1 MANAPGNVTQF
12 FPKCPPSGG
21 PWYCNAFGESY
32 GQSYQGSTEHGQ
44 DLNEPFHTNIFT
56 PLGGVVT
63 DTSYHGWGGQV
74 GILTQVPGLG
84 KVVEYIQHLDV
95 IDPNVKVGSPIAA
108 GQSVGLSGGQL
119 SGGSHPNLPQYSSG
133 PHIEFGFDAPWVAGV
148 QPGMPQFPNT
158 NPVGFLNQLRTGQV
172 SGSGGSSG
180 CDPSDP
186 CTGCGP
192 KGSAAYLSCLAASV
206 ATQGIGTMPAC
217 ASCGTT
223 VVQDV
228 ANSANPFAPIAQDL
242 QNPEWWMRVGI
253 GVVAVVIII
262 GATFMFLGSMQ

>member
-1 MANAPGNVTQF
+1 MAVAPGNVAQF

-63 DTSYHGWGGQV
+63 DASYHGWGGQV

-95 IDPNVKVGSPIAA
+95 INPSLKPGSSIAA

-119 SGGSHPNLPQYSSG
+119 SGGSHPNLAQYSSG
-133 PHIEFGFDAPWVAGV
+133 PHIEFGFDAPWVAGS

-158 NPVGFLNQLRTGQV
+158 NPIGFLNQLRTGQV
-172 SGSGGSSG
+172 SGSGSSSSSG
-180 CDPSDP
+180 TQQCDPVTEAM
-186 CTGCGP
+186 C
-192 KGSAAYLSCLAASV
+192 AALLTAN
-206 ATQGIGTMPAC
+206 GTMPDYCWQCGIATAQSGAQAGTNWNQVAQNLTQ
-217 ASCGTT
+217 ASNAL
-223 VVQDV
+223 VD
-228 ANSANPFAPIAQDL
+228 
-242 QNPEWWMRVGI
+242 PEFWKRVGI
-253 GVVAVVIII
+253 GVFAVIVVIIGLSAFI
-262 GATFMFLGSMQ
+262 KGRS